1 MFSETVMDHF
11 QNPRNVGSIEKRDG
25 EGIMG
30 SGECGDYLVITI
42 KVNTEEIITDIKFQ
56 VKGCVAAIA
65 ASSMTTELAK
75 GKHIYDALNI
85 SEIDI
90 VDALDGLPDEKVH
103 CSVLGAGALKKAIYD
118 FLGKKHIVDK

>member
-11 QNPRNVGSIEKRDG
+11 QNPRNVGRIETHDG

-42 KVNTEEIITDIKFQ
+42 KVCTQEVITDIKFQ
-56 VKGCVAAIA
+56 VKGCVAAVA

-75 GKHIYDALNI
+75 GKHVYDALNI

-90 VDALDGLPDEKVH
+90 VDALGGLPDEKIH

-118 FLGKKHIVDK
+118 YLGKKYIAEN

>member
-1 MFSETVMDHF
+1 MFSDKVLNHF
-11 QNPRNVGSIEKRDG
+11 ENPRNVGRIEKPDG
-25 EGIMG
+25 EGVMT
-30 SGECGDYLVITI
+30 SGECGDYLLITLQI
-42 KVNTEEIITDIKFQ
+42 DTEEIITDIKFQ
-56 VKGCVAAIA
+56 VKGCVAAVA

-90 VDALDGLPDEKVH
+90 VDSLDGLPDEKIH

-118 FLGKKHIVDK
+118 YLGRKLID